1 MKFTTVFTLP
11 TLYFLTT
18 LSAPI
23 LAARVADNPTSSL
36 LTLLTTRLTTLD
48 TVISSYTGD
57 ADIIPIQSASNAL
70 IITID
75 RGLRDIS
82 TGPDLTAAETKAL
95 SPQFQALTTSV
106 KTTISRLVEKRPLL
120 DGTTTTCTGDIS
132 SIQKSLH
139 NQYAIWDKLFSLIS
153 SKAPEEKSAFVTSF
167 AEGIL
172 STIQEGLGKFVD
184 IADSTSSCLP
194 DTTSVVRLELRSY
207 GNGNSSVPGNET
219 STQVPT
225 ISQQSTVP
233 EPPAFTGAAVAA
245 TANGWNIR
253 MVKIA
258 IINMAMPAEICL

>member
-1 MKFTTVFTLP
+1 MKFTTVSTLP
-11 TLYFLTT
+11 TLYLLTA
-18 LSAPI
+18 LSATI

-36 LTLLTTRLTTLD
+36 LTLLTTRLTILD

-57 ADIIPIQSASNAL
+57 ADISPIQSASNAL

-82 TGPDLTAAETKAL
+82 AGPDLTAAETKAL

-106 KTTISRLVEKRPLL
+106 KTTISRLVEQKPLL
-120 DGTTTTCTGDIS
+120 DGTTTTCTSDIS

-172 STIQEGLGKFVD
+172 STIQEGLHKFVD

-194 DTTSVVRLELRSY
+194 DTTPVLRIEFRSY
-207 GNGNSSVPGNET
+207 ENGNSSAPGNST

-225 ISQQSTVP
+225 IYQQSTVP

-245 TANGWNIR
+245 TANGWSIR
-253 MVKIA
+253 MVRVGVLGVALAIA
-258 IINMAMPAEICL
+258 L